1 MTELRDKRMAIVGVG
16 LMGGLLL
23 DRLLAAGTCSKERII
38 ACEPRLERRE
48 EIAEWQGV
56 TATADN
62 RQAAEADAIV
72 LAVPPGEVLPVLR
85 ELAPLLRPGQ
95 LVVSVAAA
103 VPLAAME
110 QAVGDGIAVVWA
122 LPNSPALIGQGVTP
136 VVYGRTMT
144 PETRAL
150 AEELLAC
157 WGEAVEVPHKLMN
170 LCVGL
175 TAAAPTYIF
184 PVIDAL
190 AEAGVKGGFPRDV
203 ALRLAAGVVR
213 GSGALV
219 LETGQSPKAL
229 MALTPLQP
237 LRQAEAR
244 ALFAEAVETAQSKM
258 ACLQEKLGLQESREE
273 VV

>member
-1 MTELRDKRMAIVGVG
+1 
-16 LMGGLLL
+16 
-23 DRLLAAGTCSKERII
+23 
-38 ACEPRLERRE
+38 
-48 EIAEWQGV
+48 
-56 TATADN
+56 
-62 RQAAEADAIV
+62 
-72 LAVPPGEVLPVLR
+72 
-85 ELAPLLRPGQ
+85 
-95 LVVSVAAA
+95 
-103 VPLAAME
+103 ME

-157 WGEAVEVPHKLMN
+157 WGEAVEVPDELMN

-203 ALRLAAGVVR
+203 ALRLAAGVVQ

-229 MALTPLQP
+229 KALTPLQP
-237 LRQAEAR
+237 LREAEAK
-244 ALFAEAVETAQSKM
+244 ALFAEAVETARGKM
-258 ACLQEKLGLQESREE
+258 DALRAKLEL
-273 VV
+273 